1 MHKWPYKSLNFFKS
15 VPLTNTCP
23 PSRNIFHNKTKLKEH
38 KTRTSTTKMGGGNA
52 QKTAMARQK
61 HAEKEASQR
70 NAGGGKKGMEA
81 RSGGD
86 MSAAMAAAQ
95 AKREEVKKKREE
107 KGKN

>member
-52 QKTAMARQK
+52 QKNCYGKAKTCRK
-61 HAEKEASQR
+61 RSLTKECGRRKER
-70 NAGGGKKGMEA
+70 NGSKI
-81 RSGGD
+81 RW
-86 MSAAMAAAQ
+86 
-95 AKREEVKKKREE
+95 
-107 KGKN
+107 